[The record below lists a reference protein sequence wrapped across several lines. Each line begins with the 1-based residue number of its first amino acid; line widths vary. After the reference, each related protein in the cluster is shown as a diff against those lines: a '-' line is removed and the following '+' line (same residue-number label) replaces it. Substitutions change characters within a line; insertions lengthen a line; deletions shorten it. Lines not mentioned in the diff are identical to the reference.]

1 MPSTTNQGE
10 VTAASVNRLQAVNYA
25 NVIAYAANAL
35 VVFGSTAVG
44 LQDNATLSEKY
55 QTLVTPSGYA
65 FAIWG
70 VIFLAQLIWTIAQL
84 LPAFR
89 STELVTK
96 GVGYY
101 YVAAC
106 LAQCAWTVAFG
117 LEKIELSLIAM
128 VSILVPLLIILTKT
142 SGLQAGNIGLYWL
155 LKFPF
160 EIHAAWIMAATVVN
174 TNVLLVALTVSPSI
188 QTYVAWASLVVVFL
202 VGYFYTLKQKWVVP
216 SVLAWA
222 AIAIAVE
229 LSSPKES
236 IIATFSESTIGQTR
250 IASGFVGVSV
260 LLFAFFKIVYDRF
273 MKPASTEDTNDRY
286 SSF

>member
-1 MPSTTNQGE
+1 MASTTNQRE
-10 VTAASVNRLQAVNYA
+10 VAAASSDRLQAVNYA
-25 NVIAYAANAL
+25 NVIAYIANAL
-35 VVFGSTAVG
+35 VVFGSQFVG
-44 LQDNATLSEKY
+44 LQDNATLSAAY

-70 VIFLAQLIWTIAQL
+70 VIFVAQLIWTIAQL
-84 LPAFR
+84 LPAYR
-89 STELVTK
+89 SSPLVLK
-96 GVGYY
+96 GVSYY

-117 LEKIELSLIAM
+117 LEKIVLSLIAM

-142 SGLQAGNIGLYWL
+142 SGLQAESIGLYWL

-160 EIHAAWIMAATVVN
+160 EIHAAWIMAATLVN
-174 TNVLLVALTVSPSI
+174 TNVVLVALNVAPSI
-188 QTYVAWASLVVVFL
+188 QTYVAWASLVVVLL
-202 VGYFYTLKQKWVVP
+202 VGFFYTLKQKWVVP

-222 AIAIAVE
+222 AIAISVE

-236 IIATFSESTIGQTR
+236 IIATFSESTIGQIR
-250 IASGFVGVSV
+250 IASGFVGASV
-260 LLFAFFKIVYDRF
+260 LVVAVVKIVYDRF